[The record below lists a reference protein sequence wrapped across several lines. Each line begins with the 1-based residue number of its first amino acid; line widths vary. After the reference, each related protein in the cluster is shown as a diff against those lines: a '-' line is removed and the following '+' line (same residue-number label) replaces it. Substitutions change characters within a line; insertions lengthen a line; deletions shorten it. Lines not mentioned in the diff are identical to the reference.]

1 MSKLNNLIGFWNSK
15 SAEQEDKKAFS
26 SPKATRP
33 KSEIIDRNFVKRME
47 NFGGGEE
54 EKESPRE
61 RGGVRF
67 TLRRAPFTF
76 QPINCEH

>member
-26 SPKATRP
+26 SPKAARP
-33 KSEIIDRNFVKRME
+33 KSEIIERNFVARME
-47 NFGGGEE
+47 NLSGGEE
-54 EKESPRE
+54 KDSHRE

-67 TLRRAPFTF
+67 LLRRAPFSF
-76 QPINCEH
+76 LPINCDH